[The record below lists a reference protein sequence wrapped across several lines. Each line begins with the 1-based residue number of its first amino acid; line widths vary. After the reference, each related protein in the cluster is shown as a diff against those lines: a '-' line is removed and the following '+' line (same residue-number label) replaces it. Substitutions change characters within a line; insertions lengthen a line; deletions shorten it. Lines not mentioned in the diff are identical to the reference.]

1 MANLFE
7 GVALM
12 SKEQLESARSSGS
25 VTVAGETVPF
35 NDSVLYLTEDEGVAV
50 VSDGESTFPTTMKAE
65 TFQTLMRITADG
77 YTGAFVT
84 AYDSTGKLL
93 RSIPVSINYAESKI
107 YAFYDGSHYEYRLSG
122 GVVSVEISLLKS
134 GAAFRWHTV
143 NIMYGD
149 FFLFFSYGGVELN
162 GDTIK
167 DVCGALTGLGC
178 YVENAAFAP
187 EAYYPATGEY
197 FTVEYGVYHIIGVY
211 GCIENESIFAVVSS
225 TMDGSG
231 SAAVF
236 EITEGTVKVVYGSL
250 RS

>member
-1 MANLFE
+1 MSKKLKVFARIM
-7 GVALM
+7 ALM
-12 SKEQLESARSSGS
+12 LLIAMLVPLVACKDNSQKEKDGKDSFDLDGFTLTVLSSA
-25 VTVAGETVPF
+25 
-35 NDSVLYLTEDEGVAV
+35 LIEGIT
-50 VSDGESTFPTTMKAE
+50 STD
-65 TFQTLMRITADG
+65 LMQ
-77 YTGAFVT
+77 
-84 AYDSTGKLL
+84 
-93 RSIPVSINYAESKI
+93 
-107 YAFYDGSHYEYRLSG
+107 
-122 GVVSVEISLLKS
+122 VEE
-134 GAAFRWHTV
+134 A
-143 NIMYGD
+143 
-149 FFLFFSYGGVELN
+149 N

-197 FTVEYGVYHIIGVY
+197 FTVEYGVYHIIGVC